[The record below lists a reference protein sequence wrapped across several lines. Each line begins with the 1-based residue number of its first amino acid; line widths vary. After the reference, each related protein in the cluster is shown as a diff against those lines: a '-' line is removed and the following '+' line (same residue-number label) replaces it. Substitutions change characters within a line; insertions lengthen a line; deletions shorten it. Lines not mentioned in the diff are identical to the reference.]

1 MEEANISIFISE
13 IMVSNERNG
22 HLWEFIVKEDDS
34 SFKETKGGFFLM
46 KWHLKRELKINK
58 CYLNKREMSDVY
70 WARNIQAE
78 VAAYANPCDRRK
90 QNILAVSVSL
100 FEMCR

>member
-1 MEEANISIFISE
+1 
-13 IMVSNERNG
+13 
-22 HLWEFIVKEDDS
+22 
-34 SFKETKGGFFLM
+34 
-46 KWHLKRELKINK
+46 
-58 CYLNKREMSDVY
+58 MSDVY

-78 VAAYANPCDRRK
+78 VAAYADPYDRRK

>member
-1 MEEANISIFISE
+1 
-13 IMVSNERNG
+13 MVSNERNG
-22 HLWEFIVKEDDS
+22 HLWEFIIKEDDS
-34 SFKETKGGFFLM
+34 SLEETKRGFFLM

-58 CYLNKREMSDVY
+58 CHLNKREMSDVY

-78 VAAYANPCDRRK
+78 VVAYANPCDRSK